1 MLTISIFPSF
11 IPLLRG
17 RMIPA
22 CEPDTP
28 RPPAGISNSAA
39 PRIEFFFIDLPKAG
53 ALQVMQGVFEDRQ
66 RFRDEHRAAAAL
78 RLFDAPCDQGLL
90 GAAVAVRLCGG
101 RGEEVA
107 EAFKNRE
114 RGDRDRARPVERH
127 VVKEAFLARG
137 PRIFLPEGV
146 AEVIA
151 RGPDVFDT

>member
-28 RPPAGISNSAA
+28 PPPAGISNSAA

-53 ALQVMQGVFEDRQ
+53 ALQVMQGGFEDRQ

-78 RLFDAPCDQGLL
+78 CSFDAPCDQGLL
-90 GAAVAVRLCGG
+90 GPAVAVGLSGG
-101 RGEEVA
+101 RREEVA
-107 EAFKNRE
+107 EAFKNPE
-114 RGDRDRARPVERH
+114 PAGCDR
-127 VVKEAFLARG
+127 
-137 PRIFLPEGV
+137 
-146 AEVIA
+146 
-151 RGPDVFDT
+151 